1 MNSFLIDPHVHT
13 AETSHCGRVPAA
25 RLVEL
30 YVRAGYDGI
39 IITDHYTRDFFNNGR
54 TGAKQE
60 WPAQIEAYMA
70 GYRLAEQAGQAAGL
84 KVFSGLELKFDGLPN
99 DYLVYGLDEAFLLT
113 HPELTALD
121 LERFRALTSDREVL
135 IVQAHPF
142 RDGCSPAPARLL
154 DGMEIYNGNPRHDS
168 RNDRAARFARE
179 NRLLATAA
187 SDTHQP
193 EDVAR
198 GGMRFPKPL
207 ESIRDFIT
215 AIGDAEPCIAPP
227 LADGRRMVRR

>member
-1 MNSFLIDPHVHT
+1 MSNFLIDPHVHT

-39 IITDHYTRDFFNNGR
+39 IITDHYTRDFFGSGRNGS
-54 TGAKQE
+54 KQE

-99 DYLVYGLDEAFLLT
+99 DYLVYGLDEDFLLA

-121 LERFRALTSDREVL
+121 LQSFRALTSDREVL
-135 IVQAHPF
+135 VVQAHPF

-154 DGMEIYNGNPRHDS
+154 DGLETYNGNPRHDS
-168 RNDRAARFARE
+168 RNDLAARFARE
-179 NRLLATAA
+179 NGLLATAA
-187 SDTHQP
+187 SDAHQP

-198 GGMRFPKPL
+198 GGMRFPRPL
-207 ESIRDFIT
+207 ESIRDFIA
-215 AIGDAEPCIAPP
+215 AIEDAEPYIAPA
-227 LADGRRMVRR
+227 LAAARRMAGR